1 MPGGLL
7 QIASF
12 GSQDIFLTGNPEITY
27 FKYVYRRYT
36 NFSMETLEE
45 FPDGIINFN
54 EKINFTLS
62 KNADLVYKSYLKIE
76 IPKVDI
82 VKVLNMNDVNN
93 AKTKYQTALTNW
105 NNLNKYS
112 NYIIGAYNLVYAEL
126 QPINADPFIINNK
139 LESYFTND
147 IDYTDYQMILSKIK
161 SNIVTATDIRQRVA
175 LIVNSLN
182 SRDNKIEEISKTIEE
197 IKRYLEN
204 KNKIYYEYN
213 PNTGKKYPN
222 QDIDEPD
229 SVLYTQEQFLTI
241 SAPRYNFSWINNLG
255 HFIIKQINIEIGGTI
270 IDRHYN
276 DWINIWYE
284 LTRSTFKI
292 ETYNKMIGNIAE
304 LTTYDNKL
312 KPSYTLYL
320 PLIFWFNQYNGIS
333 LPLVSLKYHDVKI
346 NIEFNELINCIRC
359 DYKNINIENLIK
371 LSNVSLYVDYIY
383 LDQIER
389 KKFAYG
395 IHEYIIPQV
404 QTEIFRDLSASEVT
418 CSFNSM
424 YPTKEMIWVIQ
435 KNVVRSYNTLDNYIN
450 WSNYN
455 FPDILFKGNPVKN
468 AYIELSGHERFK
480 KNDGDYF
487 NYVQP
492 YEYHSST
499 PSDGINIYSFSLKP
513 EDNQPSGS
521 CNMTR
526 HEAKN
531 LRLELT
537 DEFMTELNNSNYF
550 VKIFSI
556 NYNILRFM
564 GGMSSLAFLY

>member
-45 FPDGIINFN
+45 FPDGIVNFN

-62 KNADLVYKSYLKIE
+62 KNADLAHKVYLKIE
-76 IPKVDI
+76 LPKVDLI
-82 VKVLNMNDVNN
+82 KVLNTNDVNT
-93 AKTKYQTALTNW
+93 AKNNYEDSKTNW

-126 QPINADPFIINNK
+126 QPINADPLAIYNK
-139 LESYFTND
+139 LEAYFIND
-147 IDYTDYQMILSKIK
+147 IDYNDYQTVVNTIK
-161 SNIVTATDIRQRVA
+161 PNIITNTDIRTKVA
-175 LIVNSLN
+175 TIVNGIQ
-182 SRDNKIEEISKTIEE
+182 SRDTKIQEISKTIEE
-197 IKRYLEN
+197 IKKYLEN
-204 KNKIYYEYN
+204 KNYIYYEYN
-213 PNTGKKYPN
+213 PNLPKKYPN
-222 QDIDEPD
+222 QDNDEPP
-229 SVLYTQEQFLTI
+229 SVLYTKEQYLTI
-241 SAPRYNFSWINNLG
+241 STPRYNFAWINNLG
-255 HFIIKQINIEIGGTI
+255 HYIIKQINIEIGGTV

-284 LTRSTFKI
+284 LTKSTFKI
-292 ETYNKMIGNIAE
+292 ETYNKMIGNIPE
-304 LTTYDNKL
+304 LTTYNNQL
-312 KPSYTLYL
+312 KSAYTLYL
-320 PLIFWFNQYNGIS
+320 PLSFWFNQYNGIS
-333 LPLVSLKYHDVKI
+333 LPLVCLKYQDVKI

-395 IHEYIIPQV
+395 IHEYIIPQI
-404 QTEIFRDLSASEVT
+404 QTEIFRDNTNSEIT
-418 CSFNSM
+418 CAFNTM
-424 YPTKEMIWVIQ
+424 YPTKEMIWVVQ
-435 KNVVRSYNTLDNYIN
+435 KNINRSYNTLDTYIN
-450 WSNYN
+450 WANYN
-455 FPDILFKGNPVKN
+455 FPDALFNGNPVKN
-468 AYIELSGHERFK
+468 AYIELSGYERFK
-480 KNDGDYF
+480 KIDGNYF

-492 YEYHSST
+492 YEFHSST
-499 PSDGINIYSFSLKP
+499 PSDGINVYSFSLKP

-531 LRLELT
+531 LRIELT
-537 DEFMTELNNSNYF
+537 DEFMQQLGANNYV
-550 VKIFSI
+550 VKIYSL

-564 GGMSSLAFLY
+564 GGLSSLAFLY

>member
-45 FPDGIINFN
+45 YPDGIVNFN
-54 EKINFTLS
+54 EKITFTLS
-62 KNADLVYKSYLKIE
+62 KNADLVHKVYLKIE
-76 IPKVDI
+76 LPKVDI
-82 VKVLNMNDVNN
+82 SKPLDLNAVDIAEQNFSTAKND
-93 AKTKYQTALTNW
+93 W
-105 NNLNKYS
+105 NNLNEYS
-112 NYIIGAYNLVYAEL
+112 NYIIGAYNLVFAEL
-126 QPINADPFIINNK
+126 QPINADPLTIYNK
-139 LESYFTND
+139 LEEYFINGID
-147 IDYTDYQMILSKIK
+147 INAYLEVVKLIK
-161 SNIVTATDIRQRVA
+161 PNIVTNTDIRTKVA
-175 LIVNSLN
+175 SIVGSAL
-182 SRDNKIEEISKTIEE
+182 SRDDKIASISTTIEE
-197 IKRYLEN
+197 IKKYLEN
-204 KNKIYYEYN
+204 KNRIYYEYD
-213 PNTGKKYPN
+213 PRTGKKYPN
-222 QDIDEPD
+222 QDNTEPD
-229 SVLYTQEQFLTI
+229 SVLYTKSLFSTA
-241 SAPRYNFSWINNLG
+241 SNPRYNFAWINNLG
-255 HFIIKQINIEIGGTI
+255 HFIIKQIEIEIGGTV

-284 LTRSTFKI
+284 LTKSSFKI
-292 ETYNKMIGNIAE
+292 ETYNKMIGNVSS
-304 LTTYDNKL
+304 LTTYDNNI
-312 KPSYTLYL
+312 KPSYILYL

-333 LPLVSLKYHDVKI
+333 LPLVCLKYQDVKI
-346 NIEFNELINCIRC
+346 NIEFSELINCIRT
-359 DYKNINIENLIK
+359 DYQNINIENIVK
-371 LSNVSLYVDYIY
+371 ISNVSLYIDYIY

-395 IHEYIIPQV
+395 IHEYIIPQI
-404 QTEIFRDLSASEVT
+404 QTEIFRNLNTSEVT
-418 CSFNSM
+418 CPFNTL
-424 YPTKEMIWVIQ
+424 YPTKEMIWVVQ
-435 KNVVRSYNTLDNYIN
+435 KQINRSYNTLSSFID

-455 FPDILFKGNPVKN
+455 FPDTTFKGNPIKN
-468 AYIELSGHERFK
+468 AHIEVSGYERFK
-480 KNDGDYF
+480 KIDGDYF

-499 PSDGINIYSFSLKP
+499 PSDGINVYSFSLKP

-537 DEFMTELNNSNYF
+537 DQFMDTLGNSNYM
-550 VKIFSI
+550 VKLYSV

-564 GGMSSLAFLY
+564 GGLSSLAFLY